1 MESEYIR
8 IPMRHPFDV
17 AQHTG
22 HCIGD
27 MTTASSPTF
36 LRAGEQLVRLHY
48 YRFFSTQG
56 CALGSVD
63 IVVEEA
69 LGPEPPAAARCAAR
83 PQHARLVTRPEYI
96 VRAES
101 VDAALQQLV
110 ERLRSRPLT
119 DAFLPTH

>member
-1 MESEYIR
+1 
-8 IPMRHPFDV
+8 
-17 AQHTG
+17 
-22 HCIGD
+22 

-36 LRAGEQLVRLHY
+36 LRAGEQLVRIHY
-48 YRFFSTQG
+48 YRFSSAQG

-69 LGPEPPAAARCAAR
+69 LGPEAPAVARCVAR
-83 PQHARLVTRPEYI
+83 PQHARLVARPEFTI
-96 VRAES
+96 RAET
-101 VDAALQQLV
+101 VDAAVRGLV

>member
-1 MESEYIR
+1 M
-8 IPMRHPFDV
+8 
-17 AQHTG
+17 TG
-22 HCIGD
+22 
-27 MTTASSPTF
+27 ASSSTF
-36 LRAGEQLVRLHY
+36 LRAGEQLVHIHH
-48 YRFFSTQG
+48 YRFFSAEG

-69 LGPEPPAAARCAAR
+69 LGADTAAAGRCVAR
-83 PQHARLVTRPEYI
+83 PQHARLVARPEYT

-101 VDAALQQLV
+101 VDAAVRHLV